1 MQPHIMLCC
10 SAPLHTQVAY
20 CLCAVCRCIAGQLV
34 SPLTLPLAL
43 LRDSAA
49 FQRASSN
56 KSSASEAPSTPGAAA
71 AGPGSS
77 SAAVGDSS
85 QHHSQGAVGS
95 GGGTAGQ
102 PMTRK
107 LLFEMFAA
115 WCEEGT
121 SRGGKDEM
129 RRQYIVFPAYP
140 GLCRCGCYCDRTH
153 TFHRLSFSWSRG

>member
-1 MQPHIMLCC
+1 
-10 SAPLHTQVAY
+10 
-20 CLCAVCRCIAGQLV
+20 V

-43 LRDSAA
+43 LRDSAI

-71 AGPGSS
+71 AGAGSS
-77 SAAVGDSS
+77 SAALGDSSS
-85 QHHSQGAVGS
+85 QHHTQGAVGS
-95 GGGTAGQ
+95 GGGSTAGQ

-121 SRGGKDEM
+121 SRGGKENAQLHLRVCEQQCM
-129 RRQYIVFPAYP
+129 ALVLQFEVVLLAIVKRKSEANQCSCC
-140 GLCRCGCYCDRTH
+140 LTCLLRTV
-153 TFHRLSFSWSRG
+153 RD